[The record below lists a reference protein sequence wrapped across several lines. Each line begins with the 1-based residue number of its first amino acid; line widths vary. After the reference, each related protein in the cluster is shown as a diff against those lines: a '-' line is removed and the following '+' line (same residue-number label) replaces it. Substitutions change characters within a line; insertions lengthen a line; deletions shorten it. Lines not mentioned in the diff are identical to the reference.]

1 MREDP
6 FPGVGRAEL
15 AARIDNARISPTD
28 REIARMR
35 LLDCEAWSDIGA
47 AVHMDRRTAARRLDR
62 IKGIL

>member
-1 MREDP
+1 MKDL

-15 AARIDNARISPTD
+15 QARIEDARISPTD

-35 LLDCEAWSDIGA
+35 LLDCEAWADIGA

-62 IKGIL
+62 IKGII